1 MPYYRTLLQDHH
13 GIEQQT
19 LKNSEL
25 LAKLQQ
31 VGRFDIHAP
40 ENRLFL
46 PTNPQFAHALGI
58 TPHSG
63 GPLGAYQ
70 AGMRER
76 LDDLQVSRV
85 GQAALEGDPAAI
97 EQVVKRVE
105 QLRDTVKVGLINGD
119 LNTNTPFGQTPALT
133 SQRVRHFFENIP
145 AYYEAHAH
153 QLQALKGFTGIDH
166 GWGAIRALSPCST
179 RSTSIARR

>member
-1 MPYYRTLLQDHH
+1 MPHYRTLLQDHH

-31 VGRFDIHAP
+31 AGKFDIHAP

-46 PTNPQFAHALGI
+46 PANPQFAQALGI

-70 AGMRER
+70 DGMLER
-76 LDDLQVSRV
+76 LDRLQETLD
-85 GQAALEGDPAAI
+85 GQAAIEGDLAAMDR
-97 EQVVKRVE
+97 VVKRVE

-119 LNTNTPFGQTPALT
+119 LNTNTPFGETPALREPSAIWSSRT
-133 SQRVRHFFENIP
+133 RWRRRAP
-145 AYYEAHAH
+145 
-153 QLQALKGFTGIDH
+153 QLQRAQMGFGST
-166 GWGAIRALSPCST
+166 IR
-179 RSTSIARR
+179 